1 VGLARGPL
9 SAVGPGDVVEAVG
22 FPAMGLFSVELVDA
36 EIRVTGS
43 GPVPQP
49 RPALAERRS
58 EHDRPDGD
66 LVAVEGQV
74 IEAGEQRVVVRHG
87 ELDYGLEWPPG
98 TRLAVPP
105 GSVVR
110 ATGICRVAAVE
121 EGSYRVFPRAY
132 TLLLASPADFEVVSS
147 PPWWTPQR
155 TLASLVAGLVAL
167 ATVAGLGGTW
177 IAVLRRQVGRQL
189 AVIEGQLR
197 AEAVAEERR
206 RIAREFH
213 DSVNQGLAAAT
224 LRLDAAAHRLTD
236 ERSKSVLDCQ
246 RMLLATLQAEAR
258 EFIWD
263 LRDPAHADS
272 SLAAAL
278 ATQLQFFEVPAP
290 ALIEFDAPAIGPDPG
305 DGLAAEVRHQIVRI
319 VREAVGNAVQH
330 AGSSRIVVRL
340 RHAPP
345 DGLTIEVADDGT
357 GFDLAARA
365 EADGHFGIRGMRE
378 RARRIGG
385 ELGIETGPAGTR
397 VILAVGLGGPFAAYA
412 ASVNRPPQLRRSS

>member
-1 VGLARGPL
+1 
-9 SAVGPGDVVEAVG
+9 
-22 FPAMGLFSVELVDA
+22 
-36 EIRVTGS
+36 
-43 GPVPQP
+43 
-49 RPALAERRS
+49 
-58 EHDRPDGD
+58 
-66 LVAVEGQV
+66 
-74 IEAGEQRVVVRHG
+74 
-87 ELDYGLEWPPG
+87 
-98 TRLAVPP
+98 
-105 GSVVR
+105 
-110 ATGICRVAAVE
+110 
-121 EGSYRVFPRAY
+121 
-132 TLLLASPADFEVVSS
+132 
-147 PPWWTPQR
+147 
-155 TLASLVAGLVAL
+155 
-167 ATVAGLGGTW
+167 
-177 IAVLRRQVGRQL
+177 
-189 AVIEGQLR
+189 
-197 AEAVAEERR
+197 
-206 RIAREFH
+206 
-213 DSVNQGLAAAT
+213 
-224 LRLDAAAHRLTD
+224 
-236 ERSKSVLDCQ
+236 
-246 RMLLATLQAEAR
+246 MLLATLQAEAR